1 MAQSMEEHEIEEMI
15 KTVKRDGGQ
24 LSLAYRP
31 FRRIP
36 GSFFKFLVLT

>member
-1 MAQSMEEHEIEEMI
+1 MAQSVEEHEIEEML
-15 KTVKRDGGQ
+15 KTVRRDGEQ

-36 GSFFKFLVLT
+36 GPFFRFC